1 MNNEERKQLATFQF
15 KIPRP
20 LWKKFKLKAY
30 GDDKT
35 CTETLIELVQSH
47 VRRPTTRKKTY

>member
-20 LWKKFKLKAY
+20 LWKKFKLKAV
-30 GDDKT
+30 GNDKT
-35 CTETLIELVQSH
+35 CTETLIELVQRH
-47 VRRPTTRKKTY
+47 VQR

>member
-1 MNNEERKQLATFQF
+1 MNNDKKKEFSTFQF

-30 GDDKT
+30 GSDKT
-35 CTETLIELVQSH
+35 CTKALIELVQNH
-47 VRRPTTRKKTY
+47 VK